1 MPSTYENLV
10 IIINIIIVITII
22 VKIVVII
29 NINIEG
35 AGVCRLWRFARGY
48 FLPWEFDLSQFGNQ
62 TMPSVMRL
70 YCQLIV

>member
-1 MPSTYENLV
+1 MQSFPHIRVVRPSYAYHCCQFMPSTYENLV

-48 FLPWEFDLSQFGNQ
+48 FLPWG
-62 TMPSVMRL
+62 V
-70 YCQLIV
+70 